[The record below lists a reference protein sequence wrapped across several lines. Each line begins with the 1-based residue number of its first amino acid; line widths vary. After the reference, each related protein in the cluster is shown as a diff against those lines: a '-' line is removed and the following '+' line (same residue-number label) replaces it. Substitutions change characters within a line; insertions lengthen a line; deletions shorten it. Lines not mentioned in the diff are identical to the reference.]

1 MVLPTPAHDPPPS
14 ARPAKQKLTKDAYA
28 ILQGACPRRTSHD
41 YYLRCAEYCLPD
53 FFHNVTRYPTKSQRE
68 QLAAQISALPGC
80 SNLPQQKVQQY
91 FTNKRAIDRRSA
103 RKDMRQSGD
112 AEVGCKPE
120 PPDET
125 ISPMGACKIEASAE
139 TLPPAPAC
147 EEGEASRVSSSST
160 ASTHIRAT
168 TRNRL
173 PKDAYVILRGARTL
187 PSAVALRPFK
197 LTDYMRGS

>member
-1 MVLPTPAHDPPPS
+1 MALPTPAHDPPPS

-28 ILQGACPRRTSHD
+28 ILQ
-41 YYLRCAEYCLPD
+41 D

-103 RKDMRQSGD
+103 RKDVRRSGD

-120 PPDET
+120 PSDET
-125 ISPMGACKIEASAE
+125 LLPVGACKIEASTE
-139 TLPPAPAC
+139 TLPPAPAR
-147 EEGEASRVSSSST
+147 EDVVFRK
-160 ASTHIRAT
+160 
-168 TRNRL
+168 TR
-173 PKDAYVILRGARTL
+173 T
-187 PSAVALRPFK
+187 
-197 LTDYMRGS
+197 